1 MQLVDNNTF
10 LRRLEKPF
18 EATKDKGTVWL
29 THKQLTS
36 AGEDAV
42 MYYKDESNLEYL
54 CLVLVTDGK
63 KTQFSTQTALWKQFM
78 MELVVIKGSKHDNS
92 RKNRRRQVKAALKL
106 EALNEWAAKREGSRS
121 DMQFPSQLPAHAHAQ
136 QHVHFI
142 VWVFFTPGEAG
153 MKGAG
158 PATGSY
164 SLKIEG
170 DVSESHVFQQRNVS
184 ESKIVTER
192 ERTNPP
198 SHPSHSENEE
208 SPPNLCVTH
217 ATIDPPSVVSH
228 VSISDS
234 SVQKLSDNPSPV
246 PPGTKLRPRRSSI
259 ISKVS
264 SFFQRLKSLRGTQ
277 EKGRASPVIVQAAT
291 FNNVGPSHYA
301 IPGYGDNR

>member
-1 MQLVDNNTF
+1 
-10 LRRLEKPF
+10 
-18 EATKDKGTVWL
+18 
-29 THKQLTS
+29 
-36 AGEDAV
+36 
-42 MYYKDESNLEYL
+42 
-54 CLVLVTDGK
+54 
-63 KTQFSTQTALWKQFM
+63 
-78 MELVVIKGSKHDNS
+78 
-92 RKNRRRQVKAALKL
+92 
-106 EALNEWAAKREGSRS
+106 
-121 DMQFPSQLPAHAHAQ
+121 
-136 QHVHFI
+136 
-142 VWVFFTPGEAG
+142 

-291 FNNVGPSHYA
+291 FNNPLVVAPGKSNKQARNGNKRGRCHPVRSVDGERRYPNGYRGRRGSMDPSLYA
-301 IPGYGDNR
+301 FTISSAADARSEHTSDGEHTRACCVLCGFKLL